1 MKKALEE
8 AKKKNPDATFASDG
22 VHPNSQGHWI
32 ICRNM
37 LTYFGLKK
45 AKNAEVWTELYP
57 NRSVSNLLLLFQK
70 IQTRHNILKN
80 AWLRATQ
87 HTRPEMP
94 EGLPMDEAL
103 TKAKALQAEIDSL
116 LR

>member
-45 AKNAEVWTELYP
+45 PKM
-57 NRSVSNLLLLFQK
+57 QK
-70 IQTRHNILKN
+70 FGQNYTPIAR
-80 AWLRATQ
+80 
-87 HTRPEMP
+87 
-94 EGLPMDEAL
+94 
-103 TKAKALQAEIDSL
+103 
-116 LR
+116 

>member
-1 MKKALEE
+1 
-8 AKKKNPDATFASDG
+8 
-22 VHPNSQGHWI
+22 
-32 ICRNM
+32 
-37 LTYFGLKK
+37 
-45 AKNAEVWTELYP
+45 
-57 NRSVSNLLLLFQK
+57 LLLFQK